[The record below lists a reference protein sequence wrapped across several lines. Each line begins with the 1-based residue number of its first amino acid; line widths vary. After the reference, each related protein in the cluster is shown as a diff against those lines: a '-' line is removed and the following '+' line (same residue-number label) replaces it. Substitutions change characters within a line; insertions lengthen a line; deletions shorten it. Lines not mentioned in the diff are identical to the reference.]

1 MMMMAIALYWVT
13 FFIDSLNVECWL
25 WVRQRR
31 CLPGLERGHCQTHKV
46 GKVSKIQWCPSCLSS
61 SVNQSAIYPDQ
72 QVLQRSGLPL
82 PVSADRLPSQV
93 FLSKYIS
100 HLKWYSAKVLTM
112 RYHELQVL
120 KQPPHLPHPSY
131 NVQWGSSTTVC
142 LSGFE
147 DFAMQFYQPSHF
159 YLKNLFS
166 FSHKRS

>member
-1 MMMMAIALYWVT
+1 
-13 FFIDSLNVECWL
+13 
-25 WVRQRR
+25 
-31 CLPGLERGHCQTHKV
+31 
-46 GKVSKIQWCPSCLSS
+46 
-61 SVNQSAIYPDQ
+61 
-72 QVLQRSGLPL
+72 
-82 PVSADRLPSQV
+82 
-93 FLSKYIS
+93 
-100 HLKWYSAKVLTM
+100 M